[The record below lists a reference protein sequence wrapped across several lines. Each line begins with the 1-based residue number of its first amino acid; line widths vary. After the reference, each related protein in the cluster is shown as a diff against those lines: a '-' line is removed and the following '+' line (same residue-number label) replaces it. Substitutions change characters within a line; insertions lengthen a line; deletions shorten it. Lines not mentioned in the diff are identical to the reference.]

1 MLKVGLTGGI
11 ACGKSRTLKQFEKLG
26 ACTIDADHLARYLMD
41 PGKPGYQQVIQ
52 EFGKEFVGADSR
64 IDRKKLG
71 ELVFTDEEA
80 RNRLNRIIHPLVFE
94 EERRLIE
101 EAEFTHRRAPMI
113 IVDAAL
119 MVETGS
125 YRNYQVV
132 VMVHCRPEVQ
142 VMRLMMRDQL
152 DEEQARNRIN
162 SQMPLLEKIK
172 YADYI
177 IENSGKLSNTD
188 EQVKYT
194 FKDLLF
200 RYEENDFEE
209 MWKLQG

>member
-11 ACGKSRTLKQFEKLG
+11 ACGKSRTLKQFERLG
-26 ACTIDADHLARYLMD
+26 AHAIDADRVARYLMD
-41 PGKPGYQQVIQ
+41 PGKPGYDQVVQ
-52 EFGKEFVGADSR
+52 EFGKEFLAPDSR

-71 ELVFTDEEA
+71 QLVFSDEAA
-80 RNRLNRIIHPLVFE
+80 RNRLNRIVHPLVLAE
-94 EERRLIE
+94 EKRLIE
-101 EAEFTHRRAPMI
+101 EAELTHPRTPMI

-142 VMRLMMRDQL
+142 LMRLMMRDGL
-152 DEEQARNRIN
+152 DEEEARKRIN
-162 SQMPLLEKIK
+162 SQMPLLEKVK